1 MKCFPGERTTDCE
14 YPLSSRESARLY
26 LHLAWG
32 LDRYL
37 CNRHA
42 YGVFFFVFPKFLL
55 TRRIKRRATRK
66 GVSPPR
72 SGYRHACRGLFPQVS
87 VEVMDVLMKY
97 GTAGVAGLVLRREFV
112 EAVEV
117 LKRLS
122 GVDK

>member
-1 MKCFPGERTTDCE
+1 M
-14 YPLSSRESARLY
+14 
-26 LHLAWG
+26 
-32 LDRYL
+32 
-37 CNRHA
+37 
-42 YGVFFFVFPKFLL
+42 V
-55 TRRIKRRATRK
+55 
-66 GVSPPR
+66 R
-72 SGYRHACRGLFPQVS
+72 SQVS

>member
-1 MKCFPGERTTDCE
+1 MVV
-14 YPLSSRESARLY
+14 YMSARQR
-26 LHLAWG
+26 AWPKV
-32 LDRYL
+32 LTDDL
-37 CNRHA
+37 SK
-42 YGVFFFVFPKFLL
+42 VFVRVRFFTYVHVAA
-55 TRRIKRRATRK
+55 I
-66 GVSPPR
+66 
-72 SGYRHACRGLFPQVS
+72 QVS

>member
-1 MKCFPGERTTDCE
+1 MQPPR
-14 YPLSSRESARLY
+14 AR
-26 LHLAWG
+26 
-32 LDRYL
+32 RP
-37 CNRHA
+37 
-42 YGVFFFVFPKFLL
+42 VQ
-55 TRRIKRRATRK
+55 
-66 GVSPPR
+66 VSPGRGAIKERGNNHVIPVPARDIGALVVVR
-72 SGYRHACRGLFPQVS
+72 SQVS

>member
-1 MKCFPGERTTDCE
+1 MVVCM
-14 YPLSSRESARLY
+14 SARQRGWPKIRTDDLSLQY
-26 LHLAWG
+26 ISLHLFTYVHVA
-32 LDRYL
+32 
-37 CNRHA
+37 A
-42 YGVFFFVFPKFLL
+42 V
-55 TRRIKRRATRK
+55 
-66 GVSPPR
+66 
-72 SGYRHACRGLFPQVS
+72 QVS

>member
-1 MKCFPGERTTDCE
+1 MYAPEKYWRPRVGGPTFEAHPEVRWAGLIS
-14 YPLSSRESARLY
+14 PLVFA
-26 LHLAWG
+26 LA
-32 LDRYL
+32 
-37 CNRHA
+37 A
-42 YGVFFFVFPKFLL
+42 F
-55 TRRIKRRATRK
+55 RAC
-66 GVSPPR
+66 SPPNKTR
-72 SGYRHACRGLFPQVS
+72 SATDASRCFLQVS

>member
-1 MKCFPGERTTDCE
+1 MAEDSHGR
-14 YPLSSRESARLY
+14 YHRYIR
-26 LHLAWG
+26 LHLFT
-32 LDRYL
+32 YV
-37 CNRHA
+37 H
-42 YGVFFFVFPKFLL
+42 V
-55 TRRIKRRATRK
+55 ATM
-66 GVSPPR
+66 
-72 SGYRHACRGLFPQVS
+72 QVS